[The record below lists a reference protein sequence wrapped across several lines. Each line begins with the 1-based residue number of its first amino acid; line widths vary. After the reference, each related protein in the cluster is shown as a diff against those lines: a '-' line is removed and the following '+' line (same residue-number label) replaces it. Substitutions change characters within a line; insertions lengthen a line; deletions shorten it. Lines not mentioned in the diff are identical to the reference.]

1 MDKIYL
7 VKGLDCANCAREFEE
22 KVNKIN
28 GINKATMNFMTSKL
42 IVDSNEDLILSIQEL
57 GKNFE
62 DGLKI
67 KRIK

>member
-22 KVNKIN
+22 KENKIN

-62 DGLKI
+62 DGLEI